1 MPHRNENDGQDLL
14 TTSAA
19 ATALG
24 VSVRTIY
31 RYEASGVLTAVRTP
45 GGHRRFRR
53 AELDAALTPAPRTA
67 A

>member
-1 MPHRNENDGQDLL
+1 MPLRNTHDGQDLL

-31 RYEASGVLTAVRTP
+31 RYEASGVITAVRTP

-53 AELDAALTPAPRTA
+53 EDLTAALSAAPRDAA
-67 A
+67 